1 MQRRG
6 HSSPLTGTN
15 LQTFTVTIRSQNPWL
30 PMTATVTSAITP
42 SNQPPARIS
51 TTGSYPSPRGCTGTH
66 AERRHGR
73 SHEHRRRFLRRRLCV
88 PGAVDIPWPRRVVK
102 DRIIAVP
109 IDRAAPL
116 TFLRT
121 AFHEDDW
128 VAVFLKSYQSAV
140 SHSAFV
146 RCSRFRARSSRRGCA
161 PRTRPERTSTS
172 RSIPWHHIS
181 ARGAGIPS
189 ARFDTSSSTL
199 TSAAQEVLDAI
210 ETAPRCPSPS
220 YVMWSSPGRAHLFW
234 RVSRFTS
241 DTVEALEKHLARK
254 LGTDPAATACTQVTR
269 LPGFVNHK
277 RATPYRRKHRVP
289 RHETACTSRRIFR
302 SRRRGSATTLARRSS
317 HDSRNAVVRARQYV
331 AAIPPAISG
340 QHGDVHTFRVCCRVV
355 RGFALADDEAL
366 DVLREW
372 NSRCEPPWSDREL
385 MDKLSRA
392 HRYGRE
398 PIGCLLEERP

>member
-1 MQRRG
+1 
-6 HSSPLTGTN
+6 
-15 LQTFTVTIRSQNPWL
+15 
-30 PMTATVTSAITP
+30 
-42 SNQPPARIS
+42 
-51 TTGSYPSPRGCTGTH
+51 
-66 AERRHGR
+66 
-73 SHEHRRRFLRRRLCV
+73 
-88 PGAVDIPWPRRVVK
+88 
-102 DRIIAVP
+102 VP

-121 AFHEDDW
+121 ALHEDDW
-128 VAVFLKSYQSAV
+128 IAVFLKSYQSDRIAQR
-140 SHSAFV
+140 V
-146 RCSRFRARSSRRGCA
+146 RPVRQIHDSRFQAWLRAENAAGANVYVSVNALAPHQRSRRREA
-161 PRTRPERTSTS
+161 VRDVR
-172 RSIPWHHIS
+172 HVFLDADH
-181 ARGAGIPS
+181 
-189 ARFDTSSSTL
+189 
-199 TSAAQEVLDAI
+199 AAQDVLDAI
-210 ETAPRCPSPS
+210 EASSELPSPS
-220 YVMWSSPGRAHLFW
+220 YVLWSSPGRAHLFW
-234 RVSRFTS
+234 RVSRFTC
-241 DTVEALEKHLARK
+241 DTVEALEKHLARR

-277 RATPYRRKHRVP
+277 RALPYVVSIEYRDRDRVYEPADFPKPTPRLMRPPLPVVI
-289 RHETACTSRRIFR
+289 A
-302 SRRRGSATTLARRSS
+302 A
-317 HDSRNAVVRARQYV
+317 SRNAVVRARQYV